1 MNFLITSIASF
12 NSNFNKIHD
21 EYFRAINTSSYHS
34 GSVIVHAANN
44 QGLSYSIFGPSIP
57 STLGQLERHICFCS
71 EKSAASTLM
80 NIYINYSNAYNNSS
94 FVEYDKD
101 FGHWLFHEYDYVPAS
116 SCVLTDTEK
125 MLTWVFSDVAASVPV
140 WYSFNYLGRKNYHD
154 FIVSSDLLLS
164 SRLGFALNSFA
175 SVGGGQ
181 VVSIDMTSGTILFV
195 GHFQAD
201 RPSRHKHSAANSE
214 SRIDL
219 YSQSLLSSAMESVW
233 TALEALNS
241 SVVFTEVD
249 ALDSSSQLLQ
259 CTINLLTVGAEENDK
274 QIIHGASTRAEISFF
289 DQLHTPNLLS
299 TLIGNIYFSS

>member
-1 MNFLITSIASF
+1 MNFLITNIASF
-12 NSNFNKIHD
+12 NSNFNNIHN
-21 EYFRAINTSSYHS
+21 EYFQAINTSSYHS
-34 GSVIVHAANN
+34 GSVIVHAGNN
-44 QGLSYSIFGPSIP
+44 QGLSYSIFGPSLP
-57 STLGQLERHICFCS
+57 STSEQLERHICFCS
-71 EKSAASTLM
+71 EQSAASTLM
-80 NIYINYSNAYNNSS
+80 SIYMNYSNVYNNSS
-94 FVEYDKD
+94 FDEYEKD

-140 WYSFNYLGRKNYHD
+140 WYSFNYLSRKNQHD

-181 VVSIDMTSGTILFV
+181 VVSIDIASGTIRFV

-201 RPSRHKHSAANSE
+201 RPSRYKHSAANSE

-249 ALDSSSQLLQ
+249 ALDSSSHLLQ
-259 CTINLLTVGAEENDK
+259 CTINLLTVGAEENDI
-274 QIIHGASTRAEISFF
+274 QIIHGASTRAEISVF

-299 TLIGNIYFSS
+299 TLIGKIYFSS